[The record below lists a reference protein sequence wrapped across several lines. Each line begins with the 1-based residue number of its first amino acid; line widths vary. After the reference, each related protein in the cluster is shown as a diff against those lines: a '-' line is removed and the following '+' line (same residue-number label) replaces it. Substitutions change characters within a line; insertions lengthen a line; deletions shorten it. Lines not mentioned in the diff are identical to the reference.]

1 VGECAR
7 VEAMNRLKFRAYIPD
22 EKRFMYCDES
32 QGDYLATFFV
42 VVQQIGQM
50 SESKIII
57 EEWTGLTDIEEQ
69 DIYRGDILQV
79 NEFRMSVVWDQAE
92 AAYYI
97 ANLEGEQRERFTQAK
112 AEQYKV
118 ISNTREYANFL
129 G

>member
-1 VGECAR
+1 
-7 VEAMNRLKFRAYIPD
+7 MNRLKFRAYIPD

-50 SESKIII
+50 SSKPLQI

-79 NEFRMSVVWDQAE
+79 DEFRMSVVWDQAE
-92 AAYYI
+92 APYYI
-97 ANLEGEQRERFTQAK
+97 TDLEGEQRQRLTQAK

-118 ISNTREYANFL
+118 ISNTKEYANFL